1 MYGYRRKYVK
11 IIVNAFKYDL
21 SLAQRLL
28 ENMIYKKY
36 EINLK
41 TRPRLILTNVCVF
54 VVFYFIAI
62 AMDADAMMMKRC
74 IHHAAYSM
82 FYLLELAQLCVF
94 CFSSLQSNTQ
104 AMPNI
109 STSFIPLLTLQSAVT
124 VVNDVQS
131 FYIHGVDISSQRVSS
146 PCLTLHQIHS
156 FSYNTHH
163 KFIKANA

>member
-74 IHHAAYSM
+74 HACIQRVLFARACIALR
-82 FYLLELAQLCVF
+82 FLF
-94 CFSSLQSNTQ
+94 LQSNTQ